1 MSKSYQELFK
11 HLESINPPNELRF
24 LLLSK
29 IQKEQLRAFKTKRSI
44 FVFSS
49 IFSFLLMLPILF
61 NLSQSLD
68 QSGFNQYV
76 SLVFSD
82 GAILAN
88 YWKELAWSLA
98 ESLPIMIL
106 IAFLSVLSIFVWSL
120 FKTILIGRQKMAFN

>member
-24 LLLSK
+24 LILSK
-29 IQKEQLRAFKTKRSI
+29 IQREQLRAFKTKRSI

-49 IFSFLLMLPILF
+49 IFSFLLMLPILL
-61 NLSQSLD
+61 NLSQSLN

-120 FKTILIGRQKMAFN
+120 FKTILIGRQKIAFN